1 MGQSRWFNHA
11 QRFPVTLQQP
21 TFLTTAGLCRD
32 GPFPDVALRQP
43 TIRHLVGGYLE
54 GLGHRETEPGCD
66 LEKGSSKRT
75 GRASSPCSRASA
87 AKFFS
92 LPRVLALVSNS
103 TCGTIRLRHGRRLL
117 ECRDSLIARHER
129 RRLP

>member
-75 GRASSPCSRASA
+75 GRASVAMQSSLGSQVLFAAEGTCSGVEFNVRDDTFAPRSPPS
-87 AKFFS
+87 
-92 LPRVLALVSNS
+92 
-103 TCGTIRLRHGRRLL
+103 
-117 ECRDSLIARHER
+117 
-129 RRLP
+129 